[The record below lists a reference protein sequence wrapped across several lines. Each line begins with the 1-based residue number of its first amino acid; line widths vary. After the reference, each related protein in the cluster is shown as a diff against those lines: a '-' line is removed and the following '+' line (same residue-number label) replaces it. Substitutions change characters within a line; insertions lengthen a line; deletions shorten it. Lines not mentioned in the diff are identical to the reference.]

1 MTWRAE
7 RSEPTEQT
15 EETWIDLEGHRETRA
30 DFLLRWVYN
39 LRLRLKEPSE
49 GEIMA
54 KKLYRSLSN
63 KMIGGVCAGVAQYFD
78 LDVSLVRLLF
88 VAAALLTALF
98 PMFVLYIVA
107 WIIIPV
113 KEEVK
118 SARNGNNKAK
128 AVKSKK

>member
-1 MTWRAE
+1 
-7 RSEPTEQT
+7 
-15 EETWIDLEGHRETRA
+15 
-30 DFLLRWVYN
+30 
-39 LRLRLKEPSE
+39 
-49 GEIMA
+49 MA

-118 SARNGNNKAK
+118 SARNGNNKT
-128 AVKSKK
+128 KSEK